1 MRLRLC
7 GMCRL
12 HFYIKKKKIIIERNK
27 IDKFT
32 KLNRIYFSCCWT
44 LCQQLHNEQKIIII
58 KETSGTTTSLKFL
71 PMPVLT
77 AKWLPHSN
85 KVPSL
90 NFLFVSDL
98 RGLSLACWVNWWFQA
113 ECVYVRV
120 CCCLSVIPPL
130 DRRPNPGCTAPL
142 TMLQLKLAPAP

>member
-1 MRLRLC
+1 MINSQSLIGFTFHAAGLC
-7 GMCRL
+7 ASNFIMN
-12 HFYIKKKKIIIERNK
+12 KNNNNQRNVWN
-27 IDKFT
+27 D
-32 KLNRIYFSCCWT
+32 S
-44 LCQQLHNEQKIIII
+44 
-58 KETSGTTTSLKFL
+58 SLKFL

-85 KVPSL
+85 EVPSL

-98 RGLSLACWVNWWFQA
+98 RGLSVACWVNWWFQA

-142 TMLQLKLAPAP
+142 TVLQLK